1 MRCPACGREMEDDR
15 SRLSCPN
22 ILCDYSEDFDNRE
35 AKEPEL
41 IVEYLNPIIAWAI
54 KL

>member
-1 MRCPACGREMEDDR
+1 MRCPACGRDMVDELTR
-15 SRLSCPN
+15 FSCPN
-22 ILCDYSEDFDNRE
+22 ILCDYSEEIENRE
-35 AKEPEL
+35 IEAPEL